1 MWLKM
6 YSFLEKIP
14 FILFATDIEIMRISA
29 EKIAQNHPE
38 PKGDPVTL
46 SLCLHEGAG
55 TPAVASPWVRQSC
68 VGRKLGLLVV

>member
-1 MWLKM
+1 MGIYL
-6 YSFLEKIP
+6 
-14 FILFATDIEIMRISA
+14 EIMQILA
-29 EKIAQNHPE
+29 EKMAQNHPE

-55 TPAVASPWVRQSC
+55 TPAVGLPWVRQSC